1 MIIAAAIVLVTQTE
15 TWSNL
20 YRPLPGDIDADW
32 KYAYAQAPLKRSP
45 LYRKITEEVEKAVAD
60 KRDLRE
66 MADESVAK
74 FNRSPRMDH
83 LARATLLN
91 YYNYVATSRLD
102 FLPAGWYD
110 QSWQKMQMRRESGQV
125 SEVDFSPN
133 DYYLSRIRF
142 LSDSCSGPWLPI
154 RQAGYRLYKYEP
166 TDFRVA
172 GRLARILVLS
182 SKFERG
188 VSLNIVER
196 VKREQAN
203 RWQTWS
209 LAATVY
215 YWTGFYTN
223 QKSYLEKSLTSVN
236 RALSFSDI
244 PEQNLAGLKRRKT
257 QVESD
262 LRNGFPSANG
272 KPPKS

>member
-1 MIIAAAIVLVTQTE
+1 M
-15 TWSNL
+15 
-20 YRPLPGDIDADW
+20 
-32 KYAYAQAPLKRSP
+32 
-45 LYRKITEEVEKAVAD
+45 AD

-66 MADESVAK
+66 MADESVGK

-110 QSWQKMQMRRESGQV
+110 QAWQKMQMRRESGQV

-133 DYYLSRIRF
+133 DYYLSRTRF
-142 LSDSCSGPWLPI
+142 LSDSCSGPWLPL

-166 TDFRVA
+166 SDFRVA
-172 GRLARILVLS
+172 GRLAQILEIS
-182 SKFERG
+182 SKFERDIA
-188 VSLNIVER
+188 LNIVER
-196 VKREQAN
+196 LKRERAS

-209 LAATVY
+209 LAATIY

-223 QKSYLEKSLTSVN
+223 QKSFLDKALTSVN
-236 RALSFSDI
+236 RALSFPDI
-244 PEQNLAGLKRRKT
+244 PENNLASLKRRKT

-262 LRNGFPSANG
+262 LRNGYPSANG